1 MRPYISFLIK
11 NKTLRYKEFR
21 SYLNM
26 RVALILALNMQMT
39 IVSYLVYQLTKDPWS
54 LGMIGICEVVPAI
67 GFSFFTGHFS
77 DQHEKRNLMM
87 WCITGFAATSL
98 VYMVLSLPSFQQMAG
113 VTTTVWLMY
122 AVVFIGG
129 ATRAFASPANFSLM
143 GLLVPRKHYAN
154 ASTWSSTAWQ
164 TGAVAGPLLAG
175 VVMAAFN
182 YTISY
187 AIVFLIQL
195 YSLVAILRIPRKPL
209 TNKPT
214 APMLQSLKEGLTFV
228 FRTQVILAALA
239 LDMFAVLFGGAV
251 ALLPV
256 YATDILQVGEV
267 GFGWLRAA
275 PGIGAIVSLLILSIV
290 PLNKNAGK
298 KLLLSL
304 VGFGVAIII
313 FGISKNFYLS
323 FVMLLMSGMLDAVS
337 VVIRWTIL
345 QLYTP
350 DEMRGRVAAVNT
362 MFISS
367 SNELGAA
374 ESGFTAR
381 LMGTVT
387 AVVFGGCMT
396 IGVVA
401 FTWLKAP
408 KLRELQLDG
417 KS

>member
-1 MRPYISFLIK
+1 M
-11 NKTLRYKEFR
+11 T
-21 SYLNM
+21 M

-39 IVSYLVYQLTKDPWS
+39 IVSYMVYQLTKDPWS

-67 GFSFFTGHFS
+67 GFSFFTGHFA

-87 WCITGFAATSL
+87 WCIAGFMATSL
-98 VYMVLSLPSFQQMAG
+98 VYLGLSLPSFQAVAG
-113 VTTTVWLMY
+113 VKTTVWLMY

-143 GLLVPRKHYAN
+143 GLLVPRKHYPN

-164 TGAVAGPLLAG
+164 AGAVAGPLLAG
-175 VVMAAFN
+175 VVMAAFG
-182 YTISY
+182 YTVSY
-187 AIVFLIQL
+187 IMVFCIQFL
-195 YSLVAILRIPRKPL
+195 SLLGILRISRKPL
-209 TNKPT
+209 THKST
-214 APMLQSLKEGLTFV
+214 TPMLQSLKEGLSFV
-228 FRTQVILAALA
+228 FRTQVILGALA

-275 PGIGAIVSLLILSIV
+275 PGIGAIASLLILSIV

-298 KLLLSL
+298 KLLFSL

-323 FVMLLMSGMLDAVS
+323 FVMLMLSGMLDAVS

-401 FTWLKAP
+401 VTWFKAP
-408 KLRELQLDG
+408 KLKNLQLD
-417 KS
+417 KPPNP

>member
-21 SYLNM
+21 SYLTM

-67 GFSFFTGHFS
+67 GFSFFTGHFA

-87 WCITGFAATSL
+87 WCIMGFMATSL
-98 VYMVLSLPSFQQMAG
+98 VYLGLSIPSFQQSVG
-113 VTTTVWLMY
+113 IKTTVWLMY

-143 GLLVPRKHYAN
+143 GLLVPRKHYPN

-164 TGAVAGPLLAG
+164 LGAVAGPLLAG
-175 VVMAAFN
+175 VVMAAFG

-187 AIVFLIQL
+187 ILVFAIQL
-195 YSLVAILRIPRKPL
+195 FSLLAILKIPRKPL
-209 TNKPT
+209 THKPT
-214 APMLQSLKEGLTFV
+214 TPMLQSLKEGLSFV
-228 FRTQVILAALA
+228 FRTQVILGALA

-275 PGIGAIVSLLILSIV
+275 PGIGAIVSLLALSVV

-350 DEMRGRVAAVNT
+350 DDMRGRVAAVNT

-396 IGVVA
+396 IGVVVV
-401 FTWLKAP
+401 TWFKAP
-408 KLRELQLDG
+408 KLKNLQLDG